1 MELYT
6 LLYLFIIISL
16 GYFIGNLKI
25 KGFYLDISAIL
36 IIALIAGHFGVSF
49 PSEFKYLG
57 LAFFIYAVG
66 LQSGPGFFENLKR
79 HGIKLNIYAATL
91 ILMIF
96 SVIVLG
102 GKLLG
107 FDDNVISGIFSGIM
121 SSAPALAATLEI
133 NNSHT
138 TSVIFGI
145 VYPFG
150 IILTVL
156 YIRFIP
162 IFFKM
167 DIKTEVENYKKSKEM
182 EYPRIISK
190 NFRVTNENFRNNL
203 IKKSQLELMSGV
215 VIERIETDYD
225 KEDDDPQIH
234 SGDIVM
240 VTGKKENVDNM
251 KILLGEE
258 IESYVDFHDNMKVLR
273 LLVSNKHIVGKKIN
287 EINELVAMRATVTKI
302 RRSGIDFDPKPQT
315 TLLLGDK
322 IYITV
327 PEKFAEQITKLIG
340 DNLMAF
346 PAADFLPISVGIVIG
361 ILIGFIPVSLPFFGK
376 FKLSFIGGILITSL
390 ILGRLGRTGPI
401 VWQLSPHSTSLL
413 KTFGQLIYMATIGTS
428 AGKYMVSAIKV
439 NGFNPILLGFAALT
453 LSIIVFVCMLRY
465 FLKMN
470 LVDILGLISG
480 GMTSTP
486 SLTMSSNILKS
497 DYPAISYASVYPFS
511 LIITILLAQIALKF

>member
-1 MELYT
+1 
-6 LLYLFIIISL
+6 
-16 GYFIGNLKI
+16 
-25 KGFYLDISAIL
+25 
-36 IIALIAGHFGVSF
+36 
-49 PSEFKYLG
+49 
-57 LAFFIYAVG
+57 
-66 LQSGPGFFENLKR
+66 
-79 HGIKLNIYAATL
+79 
-91 ILMIF
+91 
-96 SVIVLG
+96 
-102 GKLLG
+102 
-107 FDDNVISGIFSGIM
+107 
-121 SSAPALAATLEI
+121 
-133 NNSHT
+133 
-138 TSVIFGI
+138 
-145 VYPFG
+145 
-150 IILTVL
+150 
-156 YIRFIP
+156 
-162 IFFKM
+162 
-167 DIKTEVENYKKSKEM
+167 
-182 EYPRIISK
+182 
-190 NFRVTNENFRNNL
+190 
-203 IKKSQLELMSGV
+203 MSGV

-453 LSIIVFVCMLRY
+453 LSVVVFVCMLRY